1 LNLLRGRRRLFAG
14 RDELLETDMAEIL
27 TKSADVQGKHLTG
40 RDGVKLGTVREMF
53 VDLASGQVEFL
64 VVEAGGLLSGSGKF
78 HPVPWSAVRY
88 DSVAGAFQA
97 QRTKDEFKA
106 SPSYD
111 RDQLAD
117 TTYAWHEQATRFFA
131 TTPSD
136 A

>member
-1 LNLLRGRRRLFAG
+1 MGDN
-14 RDELLETDMAEIL
+14 L

-40 RDGVKLGTVREMF
+40 RDGVKLGTVRELF
-53 VDLASGQVEFL
+53 VDLISGRIEF
-64 VVEAGGLLSGSGKF
+64 VIVEAGGLLGSSGKF

-97 QRTKDEFKA
+97 ERTKDEFKA

-117 TTYAWHEQATRFFA
+117 ASYAWHEQSARYFA
-131 TTPSD
+131 PETLAP
-136 A
+136 

>member
-1 LNLLRGRRRLFAG
+1 
-14 RDELLETDMAEIL
+14 MAEIL